1 MIWPGRG
8 GGRASE
14 APGVPA
20 LADLAVFHEHPQWF
34 EPLFRTLDRRGLS
47 WTPIEIQSHTFDPA
61 DTALPAPVIL
71 NRLAMSSF
79 LRQDQ
84 HPLFYSLA
92 VLDHCQS
99 LGARVINVAGVLA
112 RYTNKGRQLSLFR
125 QARLGNP

>member
-79 LRQDQ
+79 LRQDE
-84 HPLFYSLA
+84 HALFYSMA
-92 VLDHCQS
+92 VLDHWQS
-99 LGARVINVAGVLA
+99 LGARVINGAGLLGFD
-112 RYTNKGRQLSLFR
+112 TNNARQLSLFR
-125 QARLGNP
+125 QTPLDLP